1 MRVDLFLKQSRL
13 VKRRPIAKELCDE
26 GAVKV
31 NGRTAR
37 AGQKLVVGDSLTLSL
52 WSRRLELEVLEI
64 PGRPPSAASARDLYR
79 IVSESRIDLFDED
92 HGAEET
98 EAAEDR

>member
-64 PGRPPSAASARDLYR
+64 PGASSQRRVRARPVPDR
-79 IVSESRIDLFDED
+79 IRESHRLV
-92 HGAEET
+92 
-98 EAAEDR
+98 R